1 MRNGSARLARKD
13 QEAKWSI
20 ETAPPMTDPLYYYSQ
35 NGSPADGIA
44 FEVLPLYEEDDARC
58 VEVSIYSSDRSREA
72 LLGDSDCEQLY
83 GRALS
88 TLARWHR
95 GWRHIT
101 LKADD
106 LPRILDS
113 GVVAREMQR
122 RGFELRWDPSA
133 DNAVFSRKGR

>member
-1 MRNGSARLARKD
+1 LARRE

-20 ETAPPMTDPLYYYSQ
+20 ATAPPMTDPLFYYSQ

-58 VEVSIYSSDRSREA
+58 VEVSVYSSHRSRETS
-72 LLGDSDCEQLY
+72 LGDSDCEQLY
-83 GRALS
+83 CRMLS
-88 TLARWHR
+88 TLAKWHR
-95 GWRHIT
+95 GWWQVT

-106 LPRILDS
+106 LPRILGS

-122 RGFELRWDPSA
+122 RGFQLRWEPSA
-133 DNAVFSRKGR
+133 DEAVFSRRAGEGTA